1 LPVRFEQKDYRE
13 AALEPGCFDR
23 VVSVGLCEHIGYK
36 NYRQFMQLAHERLK
50 GQGIFLLHTIGSNE
64 SYSYTDPWIH
74 KYIFPNGLIP
84 SMAQLTTAWEGLWVA
99 EDLHNFGPDYDRTVI
114 AWWKNF
120 ERAWPGLRPTYGD
133 RFYRMW
139 KYYLMASAGSFR
151 SRRLQLWQIVLS
163 KGDISSYTP
172 VR

>member
-1 LPVRFEQKDYRE
+1 
-13 AALEPGCFDR
+13 
-23 VVSVGLCEHIGYK
+23 
-36 NYRQFMQLAHERLK
+36 
-50 GQGIFLLHTIGSNE
+50 
-64 SYSYTDPWIH
+64 
-74 KYIFPNGLIP
+74 
-84 SMAQLTTAWEGLWVA
+84 
-99 EDLHNFGPDYDRTVI
+99 VI

-120 ERAWPGLRPTYGD
+120 EQAWPELQSAYSQ

-151 SRRLQLWQIVLS
+151 ARRLQLLQIVLS